1 MNWRISASEVSR
13 ALLTAISVAIV
24 GLVLSFSNAEGVAAE
39 PTNGSAAAK
48 TPRTFEIQLVGP
60 DGKPVPHAEVSFRNS
75 PAVKR
80 EQVKVGE
87 FVQANNYS
95 ARIKTDNTGKLVV
108 ELPKVSRYF
117 AVDIEVPGYAPYAK
131 LIKKKHYG
139 DCVVARAES
148 RRTVEGRLWLEVETA
163 SSPSGR
169 AWMREDLLGRYA
181 NRC

>member
-1 MNWRISASEVSR
+1 MVSR
-13 ALLTAISVAIV
+13 LRLARALPALLAAGLLMISLMLAPAASADTRVHLMVRVEEA
-24 GLVLSFSNAEGVAAE
+24 GVW
-39 PTNGSAAAK
+39 T
-48 TPRTFEIQLVGP
+48 
-60 DGKPVPHAEVSFRNS
+60 
-75 PAVKR
+75 
-80 EQVKVGE
+80 
-87 FVQANNYS
+87 
-95 ARIKTDNTGKLVV
+95 
-108 ELPKVSRYF
+108 
-117 AVDIEVPGYAPYAK
+117 VPGYAPYAK